1 MLTSKHNCLPGIQMK
16 IRLEKKG
23 DYFVPSL
30 TSDALL
36 ANGFKQ
42 DEIIEFEAKRP
53 RNAQF
58 HKKYFA
64 LLQIIVDNTD
74 YINVDQVLILMKLK
88 LGYYNTI
95 INTNGKVVYEPK
107 SISFASMDEFTFHKF
122 YNDTIDVLLRDF
134 LPNWQ
139 NEDTQK
145 VIDQVV
151 RF

>member
-1 MLTSKHNCLPGIQMK
+1 MK

-42 DEIIEFEAKRP
+42 DEIVEFEAKRP
-53 RNAQF
+53 RKAWR

-64 LLQIIVDNTD
+64 LLQIVVDNTD
-74 YINVDQVLILMKLK
+74 YVNVDQVLILVKLK
-88 LGYYNTI
+88 LGYYDTI
-95 INTNGKVVYEPK
+95 INTNGKPIYSPK
-107 SISFASMDEFTFHKF
+107 SISFGTMDEEPFRIF
-122 YNDTIDVLLRDF
+122 YNDTVNIILSDF
-134 LPNWQ
+134 LTNWK
-139 NEDTQK
+139 NDDIMKAIE
-145 VIDQVV
+145 QVA